1 MLKHVFVAPFPR
13 AKRSF
18 CARGALIHFIVAVAA
33 LEFESRQREHSSS
46 CCSSGVAKRSSK
58 RAQQQLLQQRCCKK
72 VIDNTHCCHR
82 MTVRAAGGRRT
93 GCGTRSR
100 CGQQQQQQ
108 QQQYNSSQASIGA
121 VVGCVRVFCGVV
133 RDAVGFK
140 MFFDRAIRSTHP
152 VEKVYF
158 LDGMCGTD
166 CSIEKI
172 GIEKALFQ
180 LLKNARFGLRSEI
193 ALFDPPIRLHK
204 NWPKHG
210 LQKKSGAWQP

>member
-1 MLKHVFVAPFPR
+1 
-13 AKRSF
+13 
-18 CARGALIHFIVAVAA
+18 
-33 LEFESRQREHSSS
+33 
-46 CCSSGVAKRSSK
+46 
-58 RAQQQLLQQRCCKK
+58 
-72 VIDNTHCCHR
+72 
-82 MTVRAAGGRRT
+82 MTVRAAGGQRT
-93 GCGTRSR
+93 GCTMPSR
-100 CGQQQQQQ
+100 CE
-108 QQQYNSSQASIGA
+108 QQQYSSSQASIGA
-121 VVGCVRVFCGVV
+121 VVGCDRVFCGVV